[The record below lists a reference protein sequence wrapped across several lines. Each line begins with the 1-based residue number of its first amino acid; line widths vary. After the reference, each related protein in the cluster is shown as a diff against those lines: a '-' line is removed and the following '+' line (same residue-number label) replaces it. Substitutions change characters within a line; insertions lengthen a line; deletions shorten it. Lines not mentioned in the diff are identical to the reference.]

1 MSLPPDGRPPAHGDS
16 EGGPRHDMQY
26 FCNCGNTI
34 ENCGEIES
42 VGAEIGVT
50 PGKPVALGRGAGWRS
65 ELKRHLVLR

>member
-1 MSLPPDGRPPAHGDS
+1 
-16 EGGPRHDMQY
+16 MQY